1 MHVAVT
7 PEPSTA
13 VAVIFAS
20 PALTAVTN
28 PFSSTVATSSLSLVH
43 VKLRLSASSGATV
56 AASCAVK
63 LFSIVS
69 SLSSSI
75 TEVTSFGVT
84 VTLHVAVTPEP
95 STAVAV
101 MFASPT
107 LTAVTNPFSS
117 TVATSSLSLVH
128 IKPRSSALSGATVAA
143 SCAVKLFSIV
153 SSFLLSVTEVTS
165 FGETVTLQVA
175 VTPEPSTAVAVMFA
189 SPTLT
194 AVTNPFSSTVATS
207 SLSLLHFR
215 VLFLQFSGSTV
226 AVSCNVDCL
235 SNVAS
240 VLSKEI
246 SETGTENTS
255 KYGSDEPSSIFQR
268 FSMSQPNAS

>member
-1 MHVAVT
+1 M
-7 PEPSTA
+7 
-13 VAVIFAS
+13 FAS

-28 PFSSTVATSSLSLVH
+28 PFSSTIATSSLSLVH
-43 VKLRLSASSGATV
+43 VKPRLSASSGATV
-56 AASCAVK
+56 AVSCVVK
-63 LFSIVS
+63 LFLIVS

-95 STAVAV
+95 STATAV
-101 MFASPT
+101 MFASPM

-128 IKPRSSALSGATVAA
+128 VKPRLSASSGATVAL
-143 SCAVKLFSIV
+143 SCAVKPFSIV
-153 SSFLLSVTEVTS
+153 SSLSSSITEVTS
-165 FGETVTLQVA
+165 FGVTVTLQVA

-207 SLSLLHFR
+207 SLSLVHVKPGLSAS
-215 VLFLQFSGSTV
+215 SGATV
-226 AVSCNVDCL
+226 AVSCSFVPYSIVSC
-235 SNVAS
+235 SAFKVIE
-240 VLSKEI
+240 V
-246 SETGTENTS
+246 TG
-255 KYGSDEPSSIFQR
+255 
-268 FSMSQPNAS
+268 FSMIILISKSFQPSAF